1 MNQITLEQLNED
13 AMKIILHAGDA
24 KLLLDEAFNALCVK
38 DADLFQQKMS
48 EAQQKI
54 VEGHKVQTRCLQ
66 SQMELTENIFSV
78 LLAHAQDT
86 IMTVK
91 SEYEMVQKI
100 GKLYLG
106 DQHD

>member
-1 MNQITLEQLNED
+1 MSTITLDQLNEE

-24 KLLLDEAFNALCVK
+24 KLLLNEAFTALSK
-38 DADLFQQKMS
+38 KQEKEFHQKMN

-54 VEGHKVQTRCLQ
+54 IEGHKVQTKCLQ
-66 SQMELTENIFSV
+66 AQMELSENIFSV

-91 SEYEMVQKI
+91 SEYEMIEKI
-100 GKLYLG
+100 SMLYLG
-106 DQHD
+106 GSHE